1 MANPFR
7 TQIQIVR
14 RGTPPDFED
23 VLIEVN
29 NRRFGRAIISYDHLL
44 DLMEQA
50 KDGRHFIELANA
62 EIRAA
67 KRFGK

>member
-1 MANPFR
+1 MNNPFR
-7 TQIQIVR
+7 TQIQMVR

-23 VLIEVN
+23 ALIEVS
-29 NRRFGRAIISYDHLL
+29 NRRFGRVIINYDRLL

-50 KDGRHFIELANA
+50 NDGRHFIELANA